1 MSHRTT
7 DSAPL
12 RSPLSRKPL
21 GVNRRDG
28 DSMRKRMTPIVFA
41 GLLCSCLFGSQ
52 EGWSQEAAPTSQ
64 RIAVKAR
71 RILDVR
77 SGKFLTDSAVL
88 VEGKLIKS
96 IGIPPGPQAG
106 YKIVDLG
113 DVTLL
118 PGLIDAH
125 THLMASASDEYAVML
140 LTQSQATRALEGAA
154 NARRTLLAG
163 FTTVRDVENEGSG
176 YADVALRDAIARG
189 LVEGPRMLVATRGIA
204 AVGQYSPFGISP
216 DLPTFPHGA
225 QMVSGVEEAR
235 RAVREQIG
243 NGADLIKVYADWE
256 YPTLTLEELR
266 VVVEEAHKAG
276 RRVAAHAMKVQGIRN
291 ALDAGVD
298 SIEHGWGAD
307 RPTLQLM
314 KEKGVWLVPTLGP
327 LVKFARAPVD
337 EASRQLWQK
346 RLARVQQMVKTA
358 MEVGVKIAAGYDPSE
373 RSVHGT
379 NARELV
385 ALRDAGLPGLE
396 VIRAATLNASE
407 LLGLQDQVGA
417 LEAEKSADMIAV
429 SRDPLSDIS
438 ALEHVTFVMKAG
450 VVVKHEAGQAE

>member
-1 MSHRTT
+1 MLNRITT
-7 DSAPL
+7 
-12 RSPLSRKPL
+12 
-21 GVNRRDG
+21 
-28 DSMRKRMTPIVFA
+28 IVLT
-41 GLLCSCLFGSQ
+41 GLFCCCLCQ
-52 EGWSQEAAPTSQ
+52 EGWSQETIPTPA
-64 RIAVKAR
+64 RIAVKAH

-88 VEGKLIKS
+88 VEGRLIKS
-96 IGIPPGPQAG
+96 IGTPPGPEAG
-106 YKIVDLG
+106 YKVVDLG
-113 DVTLL
+113 DATLL

-125 THLMASASDEYAVML
+125 THLMASSDDYGVML
-140 LTQSQATRALEGAA
+140 LTQSQAYRALEGAA
-154 NARRTLLAG
+154 NARRTLYAG

-204 AVGQYSPFGISP
+204 AVGQYFPFGISP

-256 YPTLTLEELR
+256 YPTLTVEELR

-276 RRVAAHAMKVQGIRN
+276 RRVAAHATTTQGIRN

-298 SIEHGWGAD
+298 SIEHGFFAD

-314 KEKGVWLVPTLGP
+314 KKKGVWLVPTLGP
-327 LVKFARAPVD
+327 LVNGARAPGD
-337 EASRQLWQK
+337 EASRKLAQK
-346 RLARVQQMVKTA
+346 RLDHVREMVRTA
-358 MEVGVKIAAGYDPSE
+358 MEVGVKIAAGYDPGES
-373 RSVHGT
+373 SVQGT

-385 ALRDAGLPGLE
+385 ALRDAGLPSLE
-396 VIRAATLNASE
+396 VIRAATLTASE
-407 LLGLQDQVGA
+407 LLGLQDQIGA
-417 LEAEKSADMIAV
+417 LEAGKSADMIAV
-429 SRDPLSDIS
+429 SRDPLSDMRV
-438 ALEHVTFVMKAG
+438 LEHVTFVMKAG
-450 VVVKHEAGQAE
+450 VVVKHEVGQVE